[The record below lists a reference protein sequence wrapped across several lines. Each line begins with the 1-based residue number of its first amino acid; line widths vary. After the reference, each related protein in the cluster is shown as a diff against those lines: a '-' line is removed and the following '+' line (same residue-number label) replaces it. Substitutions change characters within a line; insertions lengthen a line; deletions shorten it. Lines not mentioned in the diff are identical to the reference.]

1 MKSNEFPDLLTTVE
15 KAAWNSLEDVINK
28 FLGNNKSVDY
38 EAIVK
43 KLVNSYGI
51 MGVNMSLKIH
61 FLDSHL
67 DFFPSNLGDFS
78 DEHGERFHQD
88 LAVIENRYRGKNTAH
103 MLAEYCWSIC
113 RDTTGLHKR
122 QTNNMHFSK

>member
-1 MKSNEFPDLLTTVE
+1 MKCKEFPTLLTSVE
-15 KAAWNSLEDVINK
+15 RKAWHSLEEVITS
-28 FLGNNKSVDY
+28 FLGNNKAENY
-38 EAIVK
+38 EDIVR
-43 KLVNSYGI
+43 KLVCSFGS

-67 DFFPSNLGDFS
+67 DFFPGNLGDFS

-88 LAVIENRYRGKNTAH
+88 LATIENRFRGKSACH

-113 RDTTGLHKR
+113 RDTDYLHKR
-122 QTNNMHFSK
+122 QSKRINFL